1 MSASG
6 SSRKGTAK
14 LSELLEI
21 ERQIQDYWNSEH
33 LFEENAPTDGS
44 RYSSF
49 LQFLISRYK

>member
-49 LQFLISRYK
+49 